1 MSIATAENRT
11 MKAISLSKTNSKGD
25 PHHWIARAVTA
36 EMEVEEARKT
46 ARLAK
51 DKYKQA
57 RKAFK
62 EARRKAKQAR
72 KRAKSAARSFVSA
85 AGKERNSKGKRAK
98 PGAPIKV
105 ASHKAVATT
114 LRSSSAD
121 PLNHLVPAAPAPTPP
136 SSTTVP

>member
-1 MSIATAENRT
+1 M
-11 MKAISLSKTNSKGD
+11 SKTKGKGD

-36 EMEVEEARKT
+36 EMEAEEARKA

-57 RKAFK
+57 RKVFK

-72 KRAKSAARSFVSA
+72 KRAKSAARSFVTA
-85 AGKERNSKGKRAK
+85 TGKERKTKGKRARI
-98 PGAPIKV
+98 GAPIKA
-105 ASHKAVATT
+105 ASRKAVATR
-114 LRSSSAD
+114 LRSSSAEL
-121 PLNHLVPAAPAPTPP
+121 LNHAVPPAPSPTPT